1 MCIRDSINPTGKKRM
16 KEALKAGDVDYML
29 GQALEQTEAGA
40 DILDVNVGLPE
51 IDEAE
56 MMVRTV
62 KALQGVT
69 EAPLQL
75 DSTDPKVLEGAL
87 RIYCGKAIVNSVNGE
102 DAILD
107 AILPLVKKYG
117 AAVVG
122 LTLDGNGIPKTCLLY
137 TSRCV

>member
-1 MCIRDSINPTGKKRM
+1 MQVVPIDRVRVIGERINPTGKKRM

-29 GQALEQTEAGA
+29 GQALEQMEAGA

-75 DSTDPKVLEGAL
+75 DSTDPKVE
-87 RIYCGKAIVNSVNGE
+87 
-102 DAILD
+102 
-107 AILPLVKKYG
+107 
-117 AAVVG
+117 
-122 LTLDGNGIPKTCLLY
+122 KTSWIRTSISRSPTATWVT
-137 TSRCV
+137 TSR